1 MTEKRQLA
9 INIIANAIYMVIN
22 YLITFLLTSYIVAK
36 IGSEAQGFIGLCN
49 NIVNYSTVI
58 TIALNS
64 VSGRFIA
71 IESHRGNEKKANE
84 YFSSTLIA
92 DLFICIGLSLVFVPI
107 AIKIDSLFTIPRNI
121 VTDVRILFLLVFVNL
136 AISVISNVLSV
147 ATFIKNKL
155 YLASIA
161 NASASIMRGVT
172 LLLLF
177 NILPPSIIIVGISSI
192 LGSLLVLVLNIKY
205 THALCPELKVR
216 KCYYSFSRV
225 KELISSGIW
234 NSISKVAQIFS
245 DGLDL
250 IISNIWIGAYEMGQL
265 SIAYTIPTAVAG
277 FLSMIISVFNP
288 KLTEYYAKNEKEK
301 IVYEL
306 KTNMKMTALF
316 GNIIFF
322 VIFTLGKDFFE
333 LWVPTADINM
343 LYVIVMF
350 ATVSILV
357 SSIVSPLSNVFLL
370 TNNLKVNSLVWL
382 VVSIFDTGIV
392 LLMLNT
398 TNFGVYAVAG
408 VSKIVGS
415 IVNIIF
421 LPVYACKCLNI
432 SKTTFYP
439 MILRYSIITVIMGL
453 VLYLIRILLGD
464 GNSWLLFTI
473 RFTVIVFIGVAMNYM
488 FLLNKNE
495 QQYLNKVIKDKLRR
509 L

>member
-22 YLITFLLTSYIVAK
+22 YLITFLLTSFIVAK

-84 YFSSTLIA
+84 YFSSTFIA
-92 DLFICIGLSLVFVPI
+92 DIFICIGLALVFIPI
-107 AIKIDSLFTIPRNI
+107 AIYIDRLFEIPENI
-121 VTDVRILFLLVFVNL
+121 VADVRILFLLVFINL

-147 ATFIKNKL
+147 ATFIRNKL

-161 NASASIMRGVT
+161 NASASLMRGVT

-177 NILPPSIIIVGISSI
+177 NILPPNIIIVGVSSI
-192 LGSLLVLVLNIKY
+192 LGSLLVLALNVKY
-205 THALCPELKVR
+205 THALCPELKIR
-216 KCYYSFSRV
+216 KYYYSFSRV
-225 KELISSGIW
+225 KKLVSSGIW
-234 NSISKVAQIFS
+234 NSISRVAQIFS

-250 IISNIWIGAYEMGQL
+250 IISNIWIGSYEMGQL
-265 SIAYTIPTAVAG
+265 SIAYTIPTAVSG

-316 GNIIFF
+316 GNIVFF

-333 LWVPTADINM
+333 LWVPTEDINM
-343 LYVIVMF
+343 LYIIVRL

-382 VVSIFDTGIV
+382 FVSIFDTGLV
-392 LLMLNT
+392 LLMVNT
-398 TNFGVYAVAG
+398 TNLGVYAVAG

-415 IVNIIF
+415 IVNIVF
-421 LPVYACKCLNI
+421 LPVYSCKCLSI

-439 MILRYSIITVIMGL
+439 MIFRYSIITIIMG
-453 VLYLIRILLGD
+453 VILYIIRLLLGS
-464 GNSWLLFTI
+464 GNSWFLFSV
-473 RFTVIVFIGVAMNYM
+473 RFVVIVFIGFAMNYL

-495 QQYLNKVIKDKLRR
+495 RQYLNAVIKDKLRR
-509 L
+509 F